1 MSSDL
6 NFVSIC
12 FSQLKKVILLQLF
25 IYLFIY
31 VIKNEIIKVARS
43 HDPFWFWYSQRILI
57 YLIKCRYLVSL

>member
-12 FSQLKKVILLQLF
+12 FSQLKKVITSV